1 MSRMPSLRGVR
12 QRLAARLVLAA
23 WQRIRQAGTVTA
35 QTDAGRRFAAFG
47 PGSLIAFPTGTVF
60 GENWIEI
67 GDGTMIAEQVSVC
80 AGMMPGHDLGS
91 GSVLRIGDRCV
102 IGRGSHIVA
111 HYSIDVGA
119 DVYTGPYVYITDQ
132 NHSYADPDLPIGRQW
147 PVNAAVRIGSG
158 TWLGTGAIVLPGAV
172 IGKNVVVAAG
182 SVVTGRVDDW
192 CVVAGV
198 PARVIKDFNPG
209 SGWTRRA
216 VASMRADTAVHEAA
230 ANDPRLADFLLAPV
244 PATAPAVMPAM
255 TDGRHG
261 GGAGLADAGS
271 PVMPSLVGGG
281 EGLADADSPVMP
293 SLVGED
299 VDATAAGPVAMSAL
313 ADEELEPADRDS

>member
-1 MSRMPSLRGVR
+1 MSGMPSLREAR
-12 QRLAARLVLAA
+12 QRLAARVVHAA
-23 WQRIRQAGTVTA
+23 WQRIRQAGTITA
-35 QTDAGRRFAAFG
+35 RTDAGRRFASFG

-60 GENWIEI
+60 GEPWIQI

-111 HYSIDVGA
+111 HHSIDIGD
-119 DVYTGPYVYITDQ
+119 DVFTGPYVYITDQ

-172 IGKNVVVAAG
+172 IGRNVVVAAG
-182 SVVTGRVDDW
+182 SVVTGRVDDR

-198 PARVIKDFNPG
+198 PARVIKDFSPD
-209 SGWTRRA
+209 SGWTKRA
-216 VASMRADTAVHEAA
+216 AASLRADTAFHDAA
-230 ANDPRLADFLLAPV
+230 ANDPRLAEFLLAPV
-244 PATAPAVMPAM
+244 PATAPVV
-255 TDGRHG
+255 
-261 GGAGLADAGS
+261 LQ
-271 PVMPSLVGGG
+271 
-281 EGLADADSPVMP
+281 
-293 SLVGED
+293 
-299 VDATAAGPVAMSAL
+299 AL
-313 ADEELEPADRDS
+313 ADEEQEAADRDS